1 MKKKIL
7 KLIGSGLLAISLMM
21 SMSACKFTTG
31 GGETTILKGDLQ
43 YTESELKQQ
52 PFTEIDIET
61 VADVYYTQTNSDKQE
76 VRLDFSQMKDM
87 KMKAEFEEKVK
98 VVYRKGKMIIGLS
111 GRIKGF
117 STIKDNEHMRVYVT
131 SPDLVKVSLEG
142 IGSFSSDSINSDILE
157 IDNEGVGNIS
167 IKSLLANKVKI
178 TNEGVGSVNL
188 GKVKSDY
195 LSVDLEGVGSVDIDQ
210 FNGGILDIDS
220 EGVGKVSAHVDCQK
234 VNATLEGVGS
244 IKLSGVTREL
254 NKRKDGVGSLKIS
267 DLKVVK

>member
-1 MKKKIL
+1 MKKKIF
-7 KLIGSGLLAISLMM
+7 KLVGNGLLAISLMM

-43 YTESELKQQ
+43 YTEAELKQK

-61 VADVYYTQTNSDKQE
+61 VANVYYTQTNSDKQE

-87 KMKAEFEEKVK
+87 KLKAEFEEKVK
-98 VVYRKGKMIIGLS
+98 VVYRNGKMIVGLS
-111 GRIKGF
+111 DKIKGF
-117 STIKDNEHMRVYVT
+117 STIKNNEYMRVYVT

-142 IGSFSSDSINSDILE
+142 IGSFSADSINSDVFE
-157 IDNEGVGNIS
+157 IDNEGVGGIS
-167 IKSLLANKVKI
+167 IKNLLANKVEV
-178 TNEGVGSVNL
+178 TNGGVGSVKL
-188 GKVKSDY
+188 GKVKSDK
-195 LSVDLEGVGSVDIDQ
+195 LSIDLEGVGSVGIEQ

-234 VNATLEGVGS
+234 VNATLEGVGG

-254 NKRKDGVGSLKIS
+254 NKRKDGVGSLNIS
-267 DLKVVK
+267 ELKVVK